1 MINTNKIKIQL
12 TNEEKPICCS
22 PLEITGPNVAGRTV
36 KITPVMRRPES
47 TVSLELQFLQFQT
60 EYVDL
65 NATLLKYSKNE
76 YLYPQF
82 GQVLLF
88 IISNF

>member
-1 MINTNKIKIQL
+1 
-12 TNEEKPICCS
+12 
-22 PLEITGPNVAGRTV
+22 
-36 KITPVMRRPES
+36 MRRLES
-47 TVSLELQFLQFQT
+47 TVSLELQFLQFQM

-76 YLYPQF
+76 YLYPQL

-88 IISNF
+88 MISIH

>member
-1 MINTNKIKIQL
+1 
-12 TNEEKPICCS
+12 
-22 PLEITGPNVAGRTV
+22 
-36 KITPVMRRPES
+36 MRRLES
-47 TVSLELQFLQFQT
+47 TVSLELQFLQFQM

-76 YLYPQF
+76 YLYPQL

-88 IISNF
+88 MVSCIKKNLQFIDFL

>member
-1 MINTNKIKIQL
+1 
-12 TNEEKPICCS
+12 
-22 PLEITGPNVAGRTV
+22 
-36 KITPVMRRPES
+36 MRRLES
-47 TVSLELQFLQFQT
+47 TVSLELQFLQFQM